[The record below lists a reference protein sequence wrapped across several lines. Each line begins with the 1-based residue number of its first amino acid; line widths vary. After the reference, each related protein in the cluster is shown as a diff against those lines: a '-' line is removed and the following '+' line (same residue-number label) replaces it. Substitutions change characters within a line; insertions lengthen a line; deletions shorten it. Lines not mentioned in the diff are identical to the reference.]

1 MGVAGMDLRKMGLRV
16 DVHKVTAFQT
26 CLITTY
32 KQIYK
37 TEAKVL

>member
-1 MGVAGMDLRKMGLRV
+1 MGVAGMGLRKMGLRM

-26 CLITTY
+26 SLITTY